1 MMSGVRCICVL
12 EHDADEPAVAHSATD
27 VVNRARLRLAAWMLS
42 TFRHPGVVQLVSVD
56 DGDGSTS
63 LRTRFVGSR
72 TLETTPPLSS
82 VVLAANAAAIAQVI
96 ADLHGSGITHGAIE
110 PSHVL
115 LSGPGRPILCG
126 FGRGVLKADC
136 SPAVWAE
143 ATRDDVRQ
151 LRDMIEMLSLGLS
164 PLSDVAAGRRIRE
177 IRRRHRLRRQLKF
190 ANPGT
195 IDARELASRFAI
207 IAPTHPHPIADSP
220 SRAHA
225 APDRHD
231 PPRVARRLYES
242 RTFQIALFLAG
253 ATCVGVGAQSVRSGA
268 SDRNAVHAARSSSST
283 SQPSRCPAPRLAAKT
298 APAAGSIS
306 PIDIDGDGC
315 ADEVSISG
323 RKLTVNGS
331 TYSIGKDGDQIYFG
345 DWNGDGIS
353 TPALL
358 RPHSGAVF
366 FFNVWPSPGT
376 PLDASATAHVIGA
389 RGARV
394 VSTAAGR
401 AHLVVQRNSGPD
413 VPVHFRTP
421 AKGAPQP

>member
-1 MMSGVRCICVL
+1 M
-12 EHDADEPAVAHSATD
+12 AHSATD

-82 VVLAANAAAIAQVI
+82 AVLAANAAAIAQVT
-96 ADLHGSGITHGAIE
+96 ADLHASGITHGAIE

-115 LSGPGRPILCG
+115 LAGPGRPVFCG

-136 SPAVWAE
+136 SPDVWSE
-143 ATRDDVRQ
+143 ATEVDVRQ
-151 LRDMIEMLSLGLS
+151 LCALIETLFAELS
-164 PLSDVAAGRRIRE
+164 PLSDVAPRRRIGE
-177 IRRRHRLRRQLKF
+177 FLRRHRIRRQLKS
-190 ANPGT
+190 ADVTPV
-195 IDARELASRFAI
+195 DAGNLASRFANL
-207 IAPTHPHPIADSP
+207 APAHSRPVADSP

-225 APDRHD
+225 LADRHGT
-231 PPRVARRLYES
+231 PGTAQRLVGS
-242 RTFQIALFLAG
+242 RSFQIALFLVG
-253 ATCVGVGAQSVRSGA
+253 ATCVGVGAQTVRSGA
-268 SDRNAVHAARSSSST
+268 SGRNAMSAARPAT
-283 SQPSRCPAPRLAAKT
+283 SIAQPSRCPADRFVSTT
-298 APAAGSIS
+298 APNVGSIS
-306 PIDIDGDGC
+306 TIDIDGDGC

-323 RKLTVNGS
+323 RQLTVNGS
-331 TYSIGKDGDQIYFG
+331 RYTIGKKGDRIYFG

-366 FFNVWPSPGT
+366 FFNVWPSPRT
-376 PLDASATAHVIGA
+376 PLEASATAHITGA
-389 RGARV
+389 TGARV
-394 VSTAAGR
+394 ASAAGR
-401 AHLVVQRNSGPD
+401 SHLLVQRTSGPD

-421 AKGAPQP
+421 SRGSSQP